1 MGVFWPQIH
10 PVFAP
15 ALLAS
20 SFTSGGRQ
28 QPTSESL
35 CKVLLQQIEQVK
47 EVWIILDALD
57 ECRTRKGP
65 PIEGLLSWIREVLY
79 SEQRNVHLLVTSR
92 LEQDIESRVME
103 FARNDGI
110 VPIQSSA
117 ITDDIRAYVQ
127 ARVREDNPLKRW
139 RNRPNV
145 QEEIETRLMEK
156 ADGMFRWVACQL
168 YALEKL
174 PRLSRSQKRSRITP
188 GDVRRNVCQDLAWHP
203 FRTQTECYKNSSV
216 LNVLRAAVKD

>member
-10 PVFAP
+10 PVFTP

-57 ECRTRKGP
+57 ECRKRKGP

-79 SEQRNVHLLVTSR
+79 SEQRIVHLLVTSR

-103 FARNDGI
+103 FARNDDI

-117 ITDDIRAYVQ
+117 ITDDIRAYV
-127 ARVREDNPLKRW
+127 
-139 RNRPNV
+139 
-145 QEEIETRLMEK
+145 
-156 ADGMFRWVACQL
+156 
-168 YALEKL
+168 
-174 PRLSRSQKRSRITP
+174 
-188 GDVRRNVCQDLAWHP
+188 
-203 FRTQTECYKNSSV
+203 
-216 LNVLRAAVKD
+216 